1 MRVKS
6 TPRRDPPSLG
16 PVVISL
22 AAGLVVLLAGLFVN
36 GCRISKLLGR
46 SSSEGG
52 SNAPFAVSPLE
63 VRDSALIGST
73 AARVTQLDVSGGSWL
88 ASADNPWI
96 HLSPTSGSGHGSV
109 RVVLDPQTLTPGL
122 HKGSV
127 TVQQRDASG
136 SSIAVAVSF
145 FIQQPILNLSSDGF
159 SYTARSSNAVFYDT
173 VEVTND
179 GSGPLA
185 WTAKVAHG
193 ASWVSLGA
201 MSGTAPGEIP
211 LRVSNEGLTIF
222 GTFRD
227 TIVVE
232 APGAKNSPGKISLS
246 LRRRHD

>member
-46 SSSEGG
+46 SGSEGG
-52 SNAPFAVSPLE
+52 NVTPFAVSPLE

-73 AARVTQLDVSGGSWL
+73 AARVAELDVSGRSWL

-96 HLSPTSGSGHGSV
+96 HLSPTSGTGRASV
-109 RVVLDPQTLTPGL
+109 RVVLDPKALTPGL

-127 TVQQRDASG
+127 TVQQREASG
-136 SSIAVAVSF
+136 ASIAVAVSF

-159 SYTARSSNAVFYDT
+159 SYTARSNNAVFYDT
-173 VEVTND
+173 VDVTND
-179 GSGPLA
+179 GSGPLS
-185 WTAKVAHG
+185 WTAKVANG

-201 MSGTAPGEIP
+201 TSGTAPGQIP
-211 LRVSNEGLTIF
+211 LRVSNAGLTIF